1 MPNKTNIEWTD
12 YTSNPI
18 VPVQGGW
25 GCSKVSP
32 GCDHCYAETLNK
44 RLGNKRDFTGR
55 WTFRLKRKEL
65 MDLETTLRNKG
76 HQRVFMCD
84 MTDLFHSDVSWEYIY
99 EIFQVMCELEQHTFQ
114 LLTKRPG
121 RMAYFADWLEVHGAW
136 WPPNVW
142 AGTSVESQKY
152 APRLDVLV
160 RVPAKVR
167 FVSVEPMLGPVDL
180 KPWLVCSED
189 CGFAVGQ
196 HDHWNGIHW
205 VIIGGESGP
214 RARPMDL
221 EWAWD
226 IIEQCSSASVP
237 CFMKQLG
244 SNPKL
249 DGRQFVTIRGASGN
263 PDEWPPRLQVRQFP
277 GTALSGTVGAML
289 HGRDPGRAS
298 GDGRGP
304 GRI

>member
-18 VPVQGGW
+18 GPVQGGW

-65 MDLETTLRNKG
+65 MDLKTTLRNKG

-84 MTDLFHSDVSWEYIY
+84 MTDLFHSDVPWEHIY
-99 EIFQVMCELEQHTFQ
+99 ETFQVMCELEQHTFQ

-152 APRLDVLV
+152 APRLDVLA

-180 KPWLVCSED
+180 KPWLFGSDERTGSAD
-189 CGFAVGQ
+189 DGGMLS
-196 HDHWNGIHW
+196 W
-205 VIIGGESGP
+205 VIAGGESGP
-214 RARPMDL
+214 RARPAHPDWFRRIRDDCDEAGVPFFFKQWGL
-221 EWAWD
+221 WAPTNYPRLSSLRSQRCFRAD
-226 IIEQCSSASVP
+226 GHEQWLPSVQGYAT
-237 CFMKQLG
+237 MAKVG
-244 SNPKL
+244 KKAAGAIL
-249 DGRQFVTIRGASGN
+249 DGREHREF
-263 PDEWPPRLQVRQFP
+263 PDV
-277 GTALSGTVGAML
+277 
-289 HGRDPGRAS
+289 
-298 GDGRGP
+298 
-304 GRI
+304 